1 MQVRADVKGVGA
13 AAADALRRRVEELE
27 LENLLLKQA
36 LEEAQ
41 QAQHAA
47 SRGQRGAG
55 RGVKM
60 GGSSAPSVA
69 DSEDGSE
76 SIGAWNPGRQGVGM
90 GPVDDHQQQQQRVG
104 HGEVVVLSAE
114 DHQGLLIA
122 LETEKDRAAGLDA
135 LLRHAAAR
143 EQELASALAAAR
155 DAALQPEAS
164 AAAAAAAAGAGA
176 GRGGNTRC
184 SLAAFYGALE
194 GMEGTPLFLPRA
206 GGNYRRSSSAAFSA
220 ALAATP
226 VLEAAAAVRYEQ
238 DGDGSDAALDPEPLT
253 VARIVLEEGSNL
265 QPEQLDVLK
274 VWVGGG
280 GGNASGLFTVP
291 LLALAYCGLPATLVP
306 SPPC

>member
-1 MQVRADVKGVGA
+1 MKGVGA

-47 SRGQRGAG
+47 ARGQRGAG

-90 GPVDDHQQQQQRVG
+90 GPADDQQQQQQRGGG

-155 DAALQPEAS
+155 DATLQPEAS
-164 AAAAAAAAGAGA
+164 AAAAAAATAGAA
-176 GRGGNTRC
+176 RGGNTRC

-238 DGDGSDAALDPEPLT
+238 DGDGSDAALDPEPLA
-253 VARIVLEEGSNL
+253 VAQIVMEEGSNL

-274 VWVGGG
+274 VWVGDEGG
-280 GGNASGLFTVP
+280 DASVLFAVQ
-291 LLALAYCGLPATLVP
+291 LLALADCGLPTAPVP
-306 SPPC
+306 PPPPPC